1 MFDLNKRQK
10 IIVTSFFVTLGL
22 LSTQM
27 VDFNL
32 RFRFLAG
39 LTVFTYGISLWALW
53 EGINKTKA
61 LILLIL
67 PTFFTLGIA
76 SFYFILPI
84 RWLTRLPV
92 ALTFGFL
99 FYLLLLSQNVFNVA
113 AKRTIPLYRAAFT
126 SAMLFT
132 VLATFFLFSVLHAF
146 NLLFLWNGILAAL
159 ISLPLILQILWS
171 VDMDD
176 FISPLILGKS
186 LLLSVVMGE
195 IALVFSF
202 WPMGHFMWAI
212 ALATTMYILVGLA
225 IGDFR
230 KQLNRRVVWEYLGI
244 GGAVLLV
251 AFLTTSWGS

>member
-10 IIVTSFFVTLGL
+10 IIVASIFVTIGL
-22 LSTQM
+22 LSTQV

-39 LTVFTYGISLWALW
+39 LVIFTYVISLWALW
-53 EGINKTKA
+53 EGINRIKA
-61 LILLIL
+61 LTLLIL
-67 PTFFTLGIA
+67 PTFFTLGVA

-92 ALTFGFL
+92 ALTFGLL

-113 AKRTIPLYRAAFT
+113 AKRTIPLYRAAAT

-132 VLATFFLFSVLHAF
+132 ILAAFFMFSVLHAF
-146 NLLFLWNGILAAL
+146 NLLFLWNGILAVF
-159 ISLPLILQILWS
+159 ISLPLILQVLWS
-171 VDMDD
+171 IDMED

-186 LLLSVVMGE
+186 LILSWVMGE
-195 IALVFSF
+195 IAMVFSF
-202 WPMGHFMWAI
+202 WPIGHIMWAI
-212 ALATTMYILVGLA
+212 VLATTLYILIGLI
-225 IGDFR
+225 IGDLR
-230 KQLNRRVVWEYLGI
+230 KQLSRRVVWEYLGI

-251 AFLTTSWGS
+251 AFLTTSWGA